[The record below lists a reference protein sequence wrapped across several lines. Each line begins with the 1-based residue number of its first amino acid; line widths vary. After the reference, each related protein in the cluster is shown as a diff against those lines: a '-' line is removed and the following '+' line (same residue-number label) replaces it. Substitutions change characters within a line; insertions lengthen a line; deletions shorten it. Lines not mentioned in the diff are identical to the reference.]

1 VSGDERPILI
11 DAPDASQ
18 VDKDFIASL
27 GHEVTT
33 CAGPQEGP
41 CPLVDG
47 GTCELAEG
55 AHVIV
60 FMLDL
65 ANQKDRKV
73 LEAYRSKLKEDLPIG
88 VVVKDRTQALEN
100 ADLLS
105 GLRVWADVPGVGD
118 LDALVAE
125 VDASEE

>member
-1 VSGDERPILI
+1 MSGDERPILI

-18 VDKDFIASL
+18 VDKAFIESL
-27 GHEVTT
+27 GHDVMS

-55 AHVIV
+55 AHGIV

-65 ANQKDRKV
+65 GNAKDREV
-73 LEAYRSKLKEDLPIG
+73 LKAYRTKLSEDLPIG
-88 VVVKDRTQALEN
+88 VVVKDRDQALEN
-100 ADLLS
+100 ADLLG
-105 GLRVWADVPGVGD
+105 GLRVWADIPGVGD
-118 LDALVAE
+118 LDALIAE

>member
-1 VSGDERPILI
+1 MSDEKRPILI
-11 DAPDASQ
+11 DAPDASA
-18 VDKDFIASL
+18 VDRAFIESL
-27 GHEVTT
+27 GHDVTS
-33 CAGPQEGP
+33 CAGPEEGP

-47 GTCELAEG
+47 GTCELAQD
-55 AHVIV
+55 AHGIV

-65 ANQKDRKV
+65 DRPKHRQV
-73 LEAYRSKLKEDLPIG
+73 LGAYRERLRDDLPIG
-88 VVVKDRTQALEN
+88 VVVRDRDQALAN